1 MEVRG
6 LCKLLDGS
14 DWQWKKR
21 GLALVGR
28 ALISKALT
36 QFSAYGWGYIS
47 SLVVFWPEA
56 TQPWGLQA
64 LVFGHSLMSNCSSIA
79 CQVPLSWHFPGRNTG
94 VGFHFLLHRLYIKVK
109 DDLQEVI

>member
-1 MEVRG
+1 M
-6 LCKLLDGS
+6 CKLLGGS
-14 DWQWKKR
+14 DWQWKKC

-47 SLVVFWPEA
+47 FLVVFWLEV

-64 LVFGHSLMSNCSSIA
+64 LVLSHSLMSNSSSIA
-79 CQVPLSWHFPGRNTG
+79 CQVPLFWHFPRKNTG
-94 VGFHFLLHRLYIKVK
+94 VGCHLLLHRLYSKVK
-109 DDLQEVI
+109 GDLQERL